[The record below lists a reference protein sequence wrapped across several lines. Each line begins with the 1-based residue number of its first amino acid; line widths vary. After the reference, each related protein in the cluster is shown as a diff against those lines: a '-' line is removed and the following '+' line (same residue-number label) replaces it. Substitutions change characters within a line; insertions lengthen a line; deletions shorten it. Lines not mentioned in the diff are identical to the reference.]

1 MFRHDVHELPLRRVP
16 LMPDRNSNRKQTRR
30 IVFAAAL
37 SALSFVMLFIG
48 AATSVLDLTMV
59 VACAFCSVLAVI
71 ELRSPFPVLIWIV
84 TGLLS
89 LLLLPDKFVAI
100 EYILFGGLYPII
112 KNLIERIKNKLVG
125 WVLKLIYFNAS
136 LTAAIAVAKFVM
148 NLPDDYGMTFSAWVY
163 IFGNIFFVM
172 SDLALSILITV
183 YILKLRSRLRID
195 KFI

>member
-1 MFRHDVHELPLRRVP
+1 
-16 LMPDRNSNRKQTRR
+16 MPDRNSNRKQTRR